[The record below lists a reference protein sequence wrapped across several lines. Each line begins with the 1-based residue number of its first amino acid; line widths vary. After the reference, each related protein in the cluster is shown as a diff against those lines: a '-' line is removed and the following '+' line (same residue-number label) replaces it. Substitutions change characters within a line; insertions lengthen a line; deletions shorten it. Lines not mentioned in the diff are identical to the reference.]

1 MAKTPKPTEGSDP
14 GFSEEMEAALMKPL
28 NIAAHQMGA
37 VQNFWAGFSRY
48 AAEFMIPYLLS
59 TQYLARAE
67 KERMTTTTPWE
78 SFLSHMELAEFNQDI
93 ALKNLMASIRA
104 VNDMGGREMKN
115 AVAALFNTVTGKGGE
130 GEDLEAYYARQAQMM
145 DRVAN
150 VYPQAIR
157 DIEPEYG
164 FHFERGNHELFAE
177 SDRFYVYK
185 IAPTDPGVR
194 IDDSA
199 KPIFI
204 LPPYVLGANIL
215 CFLPGE
221 NRSYAH
227 CFANQGVPTYIRILK
242 DVNET
247 PALQTMTGEDDA
259 LDTRAFCEKI
269 AARHGKPVT
278 LNGYCQGGFSAVANL
293 LSGELDGLVDALLTC
308 VSPMDGTRS
317 RGLASFLKSLPQ
329 RFNDLDYGTKTLENG
344 NQVADGKLMGWVYK
358 LKSIENE
365 APLVAFYRDM
375 MMIAPRNGKTPNISK
390 TAAALNYWLT
400 FERTDLPLSITRMSF
415 ASYNAPITEDGD
427 LPVKLF
433 GRKLNFKRMAEKKI
447 PWLICYGERDD
458 LVEKETALAPR
469 DFIDV
474 EVSPFPK
481 GHVAMATS
489 WSDPKSEYAL
499 HTRFGDNQE
508 FRGPVRYH
516 LDLDKAL
523 DQAAAR
529 AAEAAQK
536 PKPETKA
543 PKKAAAKTSEKAK

>member
-1 MAKTPKPTEGSDP
+1 MAKTPTPAEGADS
-14 GFSEEMEAALMKPL
+14 GFPEEMEAALMKPL

-48 AAEFMIPYLLS
+48 ASEFMIPYLLS
-59 TQYLARAE
+59 TQYFARAE
-67 KERMTTTTPWE
+67 RERMTTTTPWE

-104 VNDMGGREMKN
+104 LNDVGGGELKN
-115 AVAALFNTVTGKGGE
+115 AMAALFNTATGNGE
-130 GEDLEAYYARQAQMM
+130 EDLEAYFARQARMM

-164 FHFERGNHELFAE
+164 FHFERGHHELFAE

-185 IAPTDPGVR
+185 IAPTDPNVR
-194 IDDSA
+194 IDDGA

-204 LPPYVLGANIL
+204 IPPYVLGANIL
-215 CFLPGE
+215 GFLPGDD
-221 NRSYAH
+221 RSYTH
-227 CFANQGVPTYIRILK
+227 CYANQGIPTYIRILK
-242 DVNET
+242 KVTET
-247 PALQTMTGEDDA
+247 PALQTLTGEDDA
-259 LDTRAFCEKI
+259 LDTRVFCEKI
-269 AARHGKPVT
+269 MARHGKPVT
-278 LNGYCQGGFSAVANL
+278 LNGYCQGGFSAVCNI
-293 LSGELDGLVDALLTC
+293 LSGELDGVVDALLTC

-317 RGLASFLKSLPQ
+317 RGLAAFLQSLPQ
-329 RFNDLDYGTKTLENG
+329 RFNDLDYGTKTLSNG

-375 MMIAPRNGKTPNISK
+375 MMVGPRKGKVPKISK
-390 TAAALNYWLT
+390 TALALNYWLT
-400 FERTDLPLSITRMSF
+400 YERTDLPLCITEMSF
-415 ASYNAPITEDGD
+415 ASYNTPITKDGV

-433 GRKLNFKRMAEKKI
+433 GRTLNLKRLAEKNI

-469 DFIDV
+469 DYIDV
-474 EVSPFPK
+474 EISPFPK

-529 AAEAAQK
+529 SAESAKKA
-536 PKPETKA
+536 KPETKA
-543 PKKAAAKTSEKAK
+543 PKKAAAKPSEKAK